1 MARYGRKKF
10 EPVSSSQS
18 PRMADLTV
26 GDYAN
31 GMPNIRL
38 GEMFKSLSKQ
48 LPWMIILL
56 IIGSAVA
63 FHLTKDLKRVY
74 SGHGNILVQL
84 GEEHTYNPVGQSADG
99 NGLTTTIDT
108 ITLTEAALMKNDDV
122 IQEVIGLIAPPLD
135 GSGRNRTN
143 SPAQNKFNKEAFT
156 KINQAKN
163 ERDRR
168 DAVMELR
175 RDVGE
180 SYSVMPR
187 AKSSVIDVVF
197 KHEDPDIAVATTNAF
212 INSYIQLRRRV
223 YVEGSSEIISDRR
236 EATEAQLLQNE
247 RAIASFLQKNDIGDF
262 ESEQTGLRE
271 RTEDLK
277 ASLNE
282 TRASIA
288 ETEAAL
294 AQVEDQLR
302 GTAQTIDLYVDDR
315 AQQRV
320 SQAELE
326 LRQLMAKY
334 LPTSDP
340 VKQKQTE
347 LDELRAL
354 QSSYNGR
361 ASGGRRVGPNP
372 THQTLTES
380 RNELAATAD
389 SLREREFTQQRQLNS
404 ADGKVRKLASL
415 SPAYQNLLR
424 ERETLK
430 SRLDSYNSKEQ
441 EALVDA
447 QQAEDQAENI
457 KVISWAEFANKGRNM
472 RKWAWLGAT
481 AAWGFVLF
489 FIAMIRVFLDP
500 RLYAVPGAVQSIPMS
515 HPIDDMNPAHY
526 PLEDP
531 LQSPIPEPIPAF
543 DPGQPMAPNPYE
555 VQPGVAYSEPAAAY
569 TEPAAY
575 ADGNTA
581 TAYPQTGAYN
591 RDDYVLYTSH
601 SEAFG
606 SQPMPGDMTAM
617 ENPYQSGYAQPNPA
631 YPAQAYDGTGALDI
645 NHNPYALGEVQAGSL
660 DDYSGYA
667 PVPTA
672 PPQS

>member
-1 MARYGRKKF
+1 MARRGRKTF
-10 EPVSSSQS
+10 EPVSASQS
-18 PRMADLTV
+18 PRMGDLTV

-38 GEMFKSLSKQ
+38 GEMFKSLMRQ
-48 LPWMIILL
+48 LPWVLILL
-56 IIGSAVA
+56 AIGSYAVYQA
-63 FHLTKDLKRVY
+63 TKDLKRVY
-74 SGHGNILVQL
+74 SGHGSILVQL

-122 IQEVIGLIAPPLD
+122 IQEVIGIMAPPL
-135 GSGRNRTN
+135 GGGNFSN
-143 SPAQNKFNKEAFT
+143 SPEQNKFNKEAFT
-156 KINQAKN
+156 KINQAAQAN
-163 ERDRR
+163 DEWARR
-168 DAVMELR
+168 DAVMKLR
-175 RDVGE
+175 RDVAE

-212 INSYIQLRRRV
+212 INAYIEKRKRV
-223 YVEGSSEIISDRR
+223 YDEASGGIITERR
-236 EATEAQLLQNE
+236 EATEKQLNQNE
-247 RAIASFLQKNDIGDF
+247 RAISSFLRKNDIGDF

-277 ASLNE
+277 ASLNG

-315 AQQRV
+315 AAQRV

-326 LRQLMAKY
+326 LRQLLAKY

-340 VKQKQTE
+340 VRQKQTE

-354 QSSYNGR
+354 QNSYNGR

-404 ADGKVRKLASL
+404 ADAKVRKLASL

-441 EALVDA
+441 EAEIDA
-447 QQAEDQAENI
+447 SQHASEAENI
-457 KVISWAEFANKGRNM
+457 TVISEAEYANKGRNM
-472 RKWAWLGAT
+472 QKWAWLGGT

-500 RLYAVPGAVQSIPMS
+500 RLYAVPGAAKMVPMP
-515 HPIDDMNPAHY
+515 HVMDDMDPMHAPVEEPIYAPVHE
-526 PLEDP
+526 PLH
-531 LQSPIPEPIPAF
+531 SPIPEAVPAY
-543 DPGQPMAPNPYE
+543 DPGQQPLAPNPYE
-555 VQPGVAYSEPAAAY
+555 AQPVYGSSQG
-569 TEPAAY
+569 TQS
-575 ADGNTA
+575 
-581 TAYPQTGAYN
+581 YPQTGAYDPN
-591 RDDYVLYTSH
+591 NYVHYSSTG
-601 SEAFG
+601 EVYG
-606 SQPMPGDMTAM
+606 SQPTQGGVTATA
-617 ENPYQSGYAQPNPA
+617 NPYQTGYAQA
-631 YPAQAYDGTGALDI
+631 ETGYAGQAYAGTGALDL
-645 NHNPYALGEVQAGSL
+645 NHNPYATGEVQAGSL
-660 DDYSGYA
+660 DNSPTLAHNPYA
-667 PVPTA
+667 PPH
-672 PPQS
+672 S